1 MVNRV
6 EKLSLLSEM
15 IAFAKYDKDIMRIEF
30 NFLLG
35 VAKQLDIS
43 REDFEYLLENPVTY
57 THLKSHSERIVQ
69 FHRLV
74 LLMNIEQEHNED
86 NNSAGVI
93 KLYNFG
99 LRMGLSHESITK
111 VLYLMESFPN
121 KIVPPDVLIDIKD
134 SDRLFSFLNT
144 RKKMRK
150 NIKKIFVNLDYNFL
164 NNQIK
169 FNNIKMDNQEF
180 NDQSLVLIN
189 GNNFKNRNKNRQILN
204 EIFSIYEG

>member
-1 MVNRV
+1 MINKL

-15 IAFAKYDKDIMRIEF
+15 IAFAKYDNDINRIEY

-35 VAKQLDIS
+35 VAKQLEIS
-43 REDFEYLLENPVTY
+43 RHDFDYLLDNPIDY

-74 LLMNIEQEHNED
+74 LLLNIEQKFGD
-86 NNSAGVI
+86 NNNSKGAI

-121 KIVPPDVLIDIKD
+121 KIVPPDVLIDIFK
-134 SDRLFSFLNT
+134 T
-144 RKKMRK
+144 Q
-150 NIKKIFVNLDYNFL
+150 YN
-164 NNQIK
+164 
-169 FNNIKMDNQEF
+169 
-180 NDQSLVLIN
+180 
-189 GNNFKNRNKNRQILN
+189 
-204 EIFSIYEG
+204 

>member
-15 IAFAKYDKDIMRIEF
+15 IAFAQHDKDIRRIEY

-74 LLMNIEQEHNED
+74 LLMNIEQEFNED

-121 KIVPPDVLIDIKD
+121 KIVPPDVLIDIFK
-134 SDRLFSFLNT
+134 T
-144 RKKMRK
+144 Q
-150 NIKKIFVNLDYNFL
+150 YN
-164 NNQIK
+164 
-169 FNNIKMDNQEF
+169 
-180 NDQSLVLIN
+180 
-189 GNNFKNRNKNRQILN
+189 
-204 EIFSIYEG
+204 

>member
-15 IAFAKYDKDIMRIEF
+15 IAFAKYDKDIRNLEY

-35 VAKQLDIS
+35 VAKQLDIC
-43 REDFEYLLENPVTY
+43 REDFEYLIEHPVTY

-74 LLMNIEQEHNED
+74 LLMNIEQEFGEE
-86 NNSAGVI
+86 NNSKAVI

-121 KIVPPDVLIDIKD
+121 KIVPPDVLIDIFK
-134 SDRLFSFLNT
+134 T
-144 RKKMRK
+144 Q
-150 NIKKIFVNLDYNFL
+150 YN
-164 NNQIK
+164 
-169 FNNIKMDNQEF
+169 
-180 NDQSLVLIN
+180 
-189 GNNFKNRNKNRQILN
+189 
-204 EIFSIYEG
+204 

>member
-1 MVNRV
+1 MINRV

-15 IAFAKYDKDIMRIEF
+15 IAFAKYDKDIKDIEY

-35 VAKQLDIS
+35 VAKQLDIT
-43 REDFEYLLENPVTY
+43 REDFEYLIDHPVTY

-74 LLMNIEQEHNED
+74 LLMNIDQENEG
-86 NNSAGVI
+86 NPSGAI

-121 KIVPPDVLIDIKD
+121 KIVPPDVLIDIFK
-134 SDRLFSFLNT
+134 T
-144 RKKMRK
+144 Q
-150 NIKKIFVNLDYNFL
+150 YN
-164 NNQIK
+164 
-169 FNNIKMDNQEF
+169 
-180 NDQSLVLIN
+180 
-189 GNNFKNRNKNRQILN
+189 
-204 EIFSIYEG
+204 

>member
-1 MVNRV
+1 MINRV

-15 IAFAKYDKDIMRIEF
+15 IAFAKYDKDIKNIEY

-43 REDFEYLLENPVTY
+43 RSDFEYLIEHPVTY

-74 LLMNIEQEHNED
+74 LLMNIESC
-86 NNSAGVI
+86 NNTNNKGVI

-111 VLYLMESFPN
+111 VLYLMDSFPN
-121 KIVPPDVLIDIKD
+121 KIVPPDVLIDIFK
-134 SDRLFSFLNT
+134 T
-144 RKKMRK
+144 Q
-150 NIKKIFVNLDYNFL
+150 YN
-164 NNQIK
+164 
-169 FNNIKMDNQEF
+169 
-180 NDQSLVLIN
+180 
-189 GNNFKNRNKNRQILN
+189 
-204 EIFSIYEG
+204 

>member
-15 IAFAKYDKDIMRIEF
+15 IAFASYDKDIKEIEY

-43 REDFEYLLENPVTY
+43 REDFEYLIEHPVNY

-74 LLMNIEQEHNED
+74 LLMNIEQEEGET
-86 NNSAGVI
+86 NSKGAI

-111 VLYLMESFPN
+111 VLFLMESFPN
-121 KIVPPDVLIDIKD
+121 KIVPPDVLIDIFK
-134 SDRLFSFLNT
+134 T
-144 RKKMRK
+144 Q
-150 NIKKIFVNLDYNFL
+150 YN
-164 NNQIK
+164 
-169 FNNIKMDNQEF
+169 
-180 NDQSLVLIN
+180 
-189 GNNFKNRNKNRQILN
+189 
-204 EIFSIYEG
+204 

>member
-15 IAFAKYDKDIMRIEF
+15 IAFAKYDKDIKNIEY

-43 REDFEYLLENPVTY
+43 REDFEYLIEHPVSY

-74 LLMNIEQEHNED
+74 LLMNIEQEYGDE

-121 KIVPPDVLIDIKD
+121 KIVPPDVLIDIFK
-134 SDRLFSFLNT
+134 T
-144 RKKMRK
+144 Q
-150 NIKKIFVNLDYNFL
+150 YN
-164 NNQIK
+164 
-169 FNNIKMDNQEF
+169 
-180 NDQSLVLIN
+180 
-189 GNNFKNRNKNRQILN
+189 
-204 EIFSIYEG
+204 

>member
-1 MVNRV
+1 MVNRI

-15 IAFAKYDKDIMRIEF
+15 IAFASHDKDIKSVEY

-35 VAKQLDIS
+35 VAKQLGIS
-43 REDFEYLLENPVTY
+43 REDFDYLIEFPVTY

-74 LLMNIEQEHNED
+74 LLMNIEQEHSDIE
-86 NNSAGVI
+86 NNKSVA

-121 KIVPPDVLIDIKD
+121 KIVPPDVLIDIFK
-134 SDRLFSFLNT
+134 T
-144 RKKMRK
+144 Q
-150 NIKKIFVNLDYNFL
+150 YN
-164 NNQIK
+164 
-169 FNNIKMDNQEF
+169 
-180 NDQSLVLIN
+180 
-189 GNNFKNRNKNRQILN
+189 
-204 EIFSIYEG
+204 

>member
-1 MVNRV
+1 
-6 EKLSLLSEM
+6 M
-15 IAFAKYDKDIMRIEF
+15 ISFAKGEDNIKQIEY

-43 REDFEYLLENPVTY
+43 REDFDYLIEHPVTY

-74 LLMNIEQEHNED
+74 LLMNIDDENTSKD
-86 NNSAGVI
+86 VI

-121 KIVPPDVLIDIKD
+121 KIVPPDVLIDIFK
-134 SDRLFSFLNT
+134 T
-144 RKKMRK
+144 Q
-150 NIKKIFVNLDYNFL
+150 YN
-164 NNQIK
+164 
-169 FNNIKMDNQEF
+169 
-180 NDQSLVLIN
+180 
-189 GNNFKNRNKNRQILN
+189 
-204 EIFSIYEG
+204 

>member
-1 MVNRV
+1 MINRV

-15 IAFAKYDKDIMRIEF
+15 ISFAKGEENIKSIEY

-43 REDFEYLLENPVTY
+43 REDFDYLIEHPVTY

-74 LLMNIEQEHNED
+74 LLMNIDNE
-86 NNSAGVI
+86 NTSKEVI

-121 KIVPPDVLIDIKD
+121 KIVPPDVLIDIFK
-134 SDRLFSFLNT
+134 T
-144 RKKMRK
+144 Q
-150 NIKKIFVNLDYNFL
+150 YN
-164 NNQIK
+164 
-169 FNNIKMDNQEF
+169 
-180 NDQSLVLIN
+180 
-189 GNNFKNRNKNRQILN
+189 
-204 EIFSIYEG
+204 

>member
-1 MVNRV
+1 MINRV

-15 IAFAKYDKDIMRIEF
+15 IAFAKYDKDIKRIEY

-35 VAKQLDIS
+35 VAKQLDIA
-43 REDFEYLLENPVTY
+43 REDFDYLIEHPVTY

-74 LLMNIEQEHNED
+74 LLMNIDSESSSSN
-86 NNSAGVI
+86 VV

-121 KIVPPDVLIDIKD
+121 KIVPPDVLIDIFK
-134 SDRLFSFLNT
+134 T
-144 RKKMRK
+144 Q
-150 NIKKIFVNLDYNFL
+150 YN
-164 NNQIK
+164 
-169 FNNIKMDNQEF
+169 
-180 NDQSLVLIN
+180 
-189 GNNFKNRNKNRQILN
+189 
-204 EIFSIYEG
+204 

>member
-1 MVNRV
+1 MINRV

-15 IAFAKYDKDIMRIEF
+15 ISFAKGEENIKSIEY

-43 REDFEYLLENPVTY
+43 REDFDYLIEHPVTY

-74 LLMNIEQEHNED
+74 LLMNIDDENTSKE
-86 NNSAGVI
+86 VI

-121 KIVPPDVLIDIKD
+121 KIVPPDVLIDIFK
-134 SDRLFSFLNT
+134 T
-144 RKKMRK
+144 Q
-150 NIKKIFVNLDYNFL
+150 YN
-164 NNQIK
+164 
-169 FNNIKMDNQEF
+169 
-180 NDQSLVLIN
+180 
-189 GNNFKNRNKNRQILN
+189 
-204 EIFSIYEG
+204 

>member
-15 IAFAKYDKDIMRIEF
+15 IAFAKYDKDMKSIEY

-35 VAKQLDIS
+35 VAKQLEIS
-43 REDFEYLLENPVTY
+43 REDFDYLIEHPINY
-57 THLKSHSERIVQ
+57 IHLKSHSERIVQ

-74 LLMNIEQEHNED
+74 LLMNIDNEH
-86 NNSAGVI
+86 SPSSVI

-121 KIVPPDVLIDIKD
+121 KIVPPDVLIDIFK
-134 SDRLFSFLNT
+134 T
-144 RKKMRK
+144 Q
-150 NIKKIFVNLDYNFL
+150 YN
-164 NNQIK
+164 
-169 FNNIKMDNQEF
+169 
-180 NDQSLVLIN
+180 
-189 GNNFKNRNKNRQILN
+189 
-204 EIFSIYEG
+204 